1 MTKYSKDYYET
12 KIKKLKSK
20 ERKINAIISSILSII
35 VIIFMLFMI
44 THFVFKSYDRDQYY
58 LLLFIQ
64 LSIIGI
70 MTFLWLF
77 NPIITCRPRKEELE
91 KYRLNQIEI
100 LQSLGYNKDIPEM
113 TIEEINAKIVL
124 LKK

>member
-1 MTKYSKDYYET
+1 MTKYSKEYFET

-20 ERKINAIISSILSII
+20 ERKINAIIASILMII

-44 THFVFKSYDRDQYY
+44 THFVFKCYDRDQYY
-58 LLLFIQ
+58 LLLFTQ

-70 MTFLWLF
+70 MTFLWMF
-77 NPIITCRPRKEELE
+77 NPIITYRPRKEEIE

-100 LQSLGYNKDIPEM
+100 LQSLGYNKDISEM
-113 TIEEINAKIVL
+113 TVEEINAKIEL
-124 LKK
+124 LKE